1 MMQKIGRWKT
11 LGLMAALALSAT
23 TARAYNGSDS
33 LTVTITPTASYSVLV
48 TTSPGAGFLNLGFV
62 GLGASTQTMQ
72 ASTITVE
79 SSYAYT
85 GLELQGAITSPGG
98 TPWTFAS
105 NTAALGQDQLAA
117 WAVFTDTSTQT
128 KPAKDVNH
136 FVGTIAGQPGSGVTD
151 ATQRIVGTT
160 GGTCPTAG
168 SGGNLFISSVGVPGW
183 KSMECGTP
191 STTDPAGSQSLLW
204 LYFTLPPTTTDGTHA
219 QLITYTLTAGAP
231 N

>member
-1 MMQKIGRWKT
+1 MAVFLT
-11 LGLMAALALSAT
+11 AGLAGLATS
-23 TARAYNGSDS
+23 ARAYNGADS

-48 TTSPGAGFLNLGFV
+48 TTSPAGFLNLGSV
-62 GLGASTQTMQ
+62 GLGASTQTVE

-79 SSYAYT
+79 SSFAYT
-85 GLELQGAITSPGG
+85 GLKLQGAITSPGG

-105 NTAALGQDQLAA
+105 NTAAQGQDELAA

-128 KPAKDVNH
+128 KPAKDANH
-136 FVGTIAGQPGSGVTD
+136 FAGTLPGAAGSGVTD

-160 GGTCPTAG
+160 GGTCPTPGAAG
-168 SGGNLFISSVGVPGW
+168 KLFIGGAGTAGW
-183 KSMECGTP
+183 KPMECGTP
-191 STTDPAGSQSLLW
+191 YTTDPAGSQSLLW

-219 QLITYTLTAGAP
+219 QLITYTLTAGMP